1 MTRRPNSP
9 PNLDLDPD
17 PNLDNSLHGS
27 NIMQINCSNIRD
39 LPRPKYLDNIREYS
53 IKQNGHSTTIKSFE
67 LASNFDNITVS
78 EWALHIRRHYMRDD
92 ELANSTRT
100 LPTEEYLSTMV
111 IPDCQNTRTGDFGE
125 TIVSDIIEHL
135 EGYIV
140 PRYKQFQRID
150 KNLSGPGI
158 DIVAYIINSPT
169 TPSRNDKL
177 LLIEVKSSRRQND
190 VSGPLRK
197 AKSEYRKNLTRRA
210 MTVDS
215 IRRKASMC
223 GDEVTANE
231 IERFQDANTVDF
243 QEMNGYAI
251 VISIKDIQSHMSRFN
266 TKIIETDDQHVYV
279 VHRDQLGELIDD
291 IYGKCTQ

>member
-1 MTRRPNSP
+1 
-9 PNLDLDPD
+9 
-17 PNLDNSLHGS
+17 
-27 NIMQINCSNIRD
+27 
-39 LPRPKYLDNIREYS
+39 
-53 IKQNGHSTTIKSFE
+53 
-67 LASNFDNITVS
+67 
-78 EWALHIRRHYMRDD
+78 
-92 ELANSTRT
+92 
-100 LPTEEYLSTMV
+100 
-111 IPDCQNTRTGDFGE
+111 
-125 TIVSDIIEHL
+125 
-135 EGYIV
+135 
-140 PRYKQFQRID
+140 
-150 KNLSGPGI
+150 
-158 DIVAYIINSPT
+158 
-169 TPSRNDKL
+169 
-177 LLIEVKSSRRQND
+177 
-190 VSGPLRK
+190 
-197 AKSEYRKNLTRRA
+197 